1 MSKCRCC
8 QVAASETLVHLFIQ
22 SEVAVAVW
30 KCFGELF
37 NMLFRFRSIL
47 QAMAIWMAHLK
58 AKSQYSVCRLG
69 LVAYIFRELWVARSS
84 ATFEG
89 KIMKAREVCLK
100 VMYRVQLL
108 KMVNIPKKSSS
119 MAQGIVLNTLGI
131 SSLPVRKKN
140 GRWVKWDKPSPGCFK
155 VNIDGSERGG
165 IITGGGIIRDHEG
178 TIVVGFSKYYEQGSN
193 NLAEFLALRDGL
205 RLCKRLDMQ
214 RVIIS
219 RATRLWWL
227 TRSEQKGYIC
237 RWYLTYVFRECMQL

>member
-1 MSKCRCC
+1 MRGTTRCWTGWVWNPCLPPNISAFLWKMVRHALPVDSRIQTRGIVLVSKCRCC

-89 KIMKAREVCLK
+89 KIMKAKEVCLK

-108 KMVNIPKKSSS
+108 KMVNIPKN
-119 MAQGIVLNTLGI
+119 L
-131 SSLPVRKKN
+131 LPWRK
-140 GRWVKWDKPSPGCFK
+140 VSC
-155 VNIDGSERGG
+155 
-165 IITGGGIIRDHEG
+165 
-178 TIVVGFSKYYEQGSN
+178 
-193 NLAEFLALRDGL
+193 
-205 RLCKRLDMQ
+205 
-214 RVIIS
+214 
-219 RATRLWWL
+219 
-227 TRSEQKGYIC
+227 
-237 RWYLTYVFRECMQL
+237 